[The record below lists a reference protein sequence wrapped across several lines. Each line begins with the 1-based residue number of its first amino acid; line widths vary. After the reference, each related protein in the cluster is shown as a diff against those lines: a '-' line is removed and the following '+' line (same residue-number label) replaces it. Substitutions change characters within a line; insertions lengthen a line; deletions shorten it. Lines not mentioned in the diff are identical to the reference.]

1 MISYGEYKKM
11 GYSAVPREQF
21 ARFLDMAVKAV
32 RKFTR
37 GFGGGELGEG
47 ARRGLCEIC
56 EVYYAEHKSGGR
68 LASFTN
74 DGYREHYFQSDTS
87 KRVFQLIQ
95 LYFPRGQV
103 FRGV

>member
-1 MISYGEYKKM
+1 MVSYGEYKKL
-11 GYSAVPREQF
+11 GYSAVPKEQF
-21 ARFLDMAVKAV
+21 ARFIGMAAKAAG
-32 RKFTR
+32 KFTR
-37 GFGGGELGEG
+37 GLGSGRLDEG
-47 ARRGLCEIC
+47 AKRGLCEIC
-56 EVYYAEHKSGGR
+56 ELYYAEHKSGGR